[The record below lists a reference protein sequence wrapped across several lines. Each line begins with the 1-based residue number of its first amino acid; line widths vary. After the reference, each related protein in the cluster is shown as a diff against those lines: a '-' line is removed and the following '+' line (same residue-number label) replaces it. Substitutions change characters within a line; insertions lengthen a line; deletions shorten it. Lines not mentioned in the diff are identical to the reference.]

1 MIRCA
6 AEAADRGYMV
16 EFPPEFPFVRR
27 PAKPSAPAAPVA
39 RKADKPESDKLPE
52 PAIRAPATSP
62 TVLEKAPADA
72 PPAEPPPFQ
81 IPLPTAARKHF
92 VERRKFKR
100 DRLTAYAL
108 VHIDGA
114 KAPPAKVSLVDISI
128 AGTRFHSSQRMD
140 VGDRLQIRVEVG
152 PFRWTTR
159 MRVIHCTPYDGDNH
173 LIGCAFLRTEL
184 LRPWPAAA

>member
-1 MIRCA
+1 
-6 AEAADRGYMV
+6 MV

-27 PAKPSAPAAPVA
+27 PAKPSVTAAPPIAPRSDNATVA
-39 RKADKPESDKLPE
+39 VEAKPPSPPSPSVLNQPAD
-52 PAIRAPATSP
+52 
-62 TVLEKAPADA
+62 DA
-72 PPAEPPPFQ
+72 PPIEPPPVE
-81 IPLPTAARKHF
+81 IPIPAAVRKHF

-100 DRLTAYAL
+100 DRMAAYAL
-108 VHIDGA
+108 VHVDGA
-114 KAPPAKVSLVDISI
+114 KVPPARVSLVDISI
-128 AGTRFHSSQRMD
+128 AGSRFHSTERLD

-159 MRVIHCTPYDGDNH
+159 MRVIHCTPYDGQSH

>member
-1 MIRCA
+1 
-6 AEAADRGYMV
+6 MV

-27 PAKPSAPAAPVA
+27 PGKPPVVETPKSDNPPAPPQPAAVDKSTSAPQVLSDEPVA
-39 RKADKPESDKLPE
+39 ELPPVE
-52 PAIRAPATSP
+52 
-62 TVLEKAPADA
+62 
-72 PPAEPPPFQ
+72 
-81 IPLPTAARKHF
+81 IPLPAIPRKHF
-92 VERRKFKR
+92 IERRKFKR

-128 AGTRFHSSQRMD
+128 AGTRFHSNHRMD
-140 VGDRLQIRVEVG
+140 IGDRLQIRVEVG

-159 MRVIHCTPYDGDNH
+159 MRVIHCTPYDRENC